1 MGKLYTLLLLTIF
14 ASSNKLDAQTIKN
27 IHRQNL
33 PVLQIPVELIDKVQT
48 VEVNGIKNLQITP
61 LFGEITQIPISEID
75 SITHYLGFVNPEQL
89 GVMRSASVMGV
100 VRDAQNAPINNAIV
114 RSPYG
119 GEETHTDLNGVFFLN
134 NILVYDKLGYVT
146 IEKTGFHKGSRSFL
160 PLAQGANY
168 VNVQLLP
175 FVSSGFVFSAADGGQ
190 VTAGALQISFPPNA
204 IELNGQPYNGV
215 FRVYA
220 QTLDPTSSAMFDQ
233 MPGDLI
239 GGLNNSLRLLRSFG
253 MASIELRDLNM
264 QKLQLADGSSATLT
278 FNIPTALQA
287 EAPPTIDW
295 WSFDE
300 ILGYWKHEGI
310 AQKQGNQYIG
320 SASHFSWWNLDI
332 PETFNEFYG
341 TVNSTVGDPLSN
353 AQINLVSPTLGTV
366 NSYTNIEGQFSGRV
380 PRNQNLTLN
389 IYLPCST
396 TNDWALAETQAIQS
410 VEDSIV
416 GIYTASLSGF
426 YPITGT
432 VVNCQSQPI
441 SDGYVSLG
449 SQVYITNQGEF
460 TIQTCATGQYILRGF
475 DLTFPDSIKVSDLL
489 SIQVGSSGADAGNIQ
504 ACSQYAATVTDI
516 DGNTYETLLIGAQL
530 WMTENLKTTRFAD
543 GSVIPNE
550 LGDCT
555 VWTQLTTPSWCAYN
569 NDPANETIYG
579 KLYNGWTAADS
590 RNACPTGWHVPE
602 LYEYISLTDYLGGST
617 VAGGK
622 MKDQLGWN
630 VPNVGA
636 SNSSGFTAV
645 PGGVKCFSGTS
656 SGFSDLGFNSYWW
669 SPSQEGAT
677 NNAAYISLSNISQE
691 ATLFSVSKKVVMSIR
706 CVKD

>member
-1 MGKLYTLLLLTIF
+1 MKNLYLLKCALLCTF
-14 ASSNKLDAQTIKN
+14 GTVLQAQTFKN

-33 PVLQIPVELIDKVQT
+33 PVLRIPTELIDKVET
-48 VEVNGIKNLQITP
+48 VDVNGVKNLKIIP
-61 LFGEITQIPISEID
+61 FFGEVTQIPLSEID
-75 SITHYLGFVNPEQL
+75 SITHYLGSVNPAQL
-89 GVMRSASVMGV
+89 GVMRTASVMGV
-100 VRDAQNAPINNAIV
+100 VRDTSNAPINNAIV
-114 RSPYG
+114 RSIYG

-134 NILVYDKLGYVT
+134 NINVYDKLGYISIT
-146 IEKTGFHKGSRSFL
+146 KPGFHQGSRSFL
-160 PLAQGANY
+160 PLEQGANY

-204 IELNGQPYNGV
+204 IQLNGQPYNGV

-220 QTLDPTSSAMFDQ
+220 QTLDPTSTAMFDQ

-264 QKLQLADGSSATLT
+264 QELQLAEGSSATLT

-300 ILGYWKHEGI
+300 ILGYWKHEGV

-320 SASHFSWWNLDI
+320 SASHFSWWNLDV

-341 TVNSTVGDPLSN
+341 TVNSTVGDPISN

-396 TNDWALAETQAIQS
+396 TNYWALAETQAIQS

-416 GIYTASLSGF
+416 GSYTASLSGF

-460 TIQTCATGQYILRGF
+460 TIQTCATGQYIIQGF

-516 DGNTYETLLIGAQL
+516 DGNTYPTLLIGAQL
-530 WMTENLKTTRFAD
+530 WTTENLKTTRFAN
-543 GSVIPNE
+543 GSVIPNVIE
-550 LGDCT
+550 NAT
-555 VWTQLTTPSWCAYN
+555 WAPLTTPAWCNYN
-569 NDPANETIYG
+569 NALTNDSLYG
-579 KLYNGWTAADS
+579 KLYNGWAAVS
-590 RNACPTGWHVPE
+590 SSNLCPTGWHVPT
-602 LYEYISLTDYLGGST
+602 ISEWVDLSDYLGGLD

-622 MKDQLGWN
+622 MKSVDGWSIGQG
-630 VPNVGA
+630 VGGT
-636 SNSSGFTAV
+636 NSSGFSCL
-645 PGGVKCFSGTS
+645 PGGYRNLSGNGS
-656 SGFSDLGFNSYWW
+656 FGGLGGGYWW
-669 SPSQEGAT
+669 SSTGQAGT
-677 NNAAYISLSNISQE
+677 NNNAHM
-691 ATLFSVSKKVVMSIR
+691 TLYGCCNYVSFNGITKKTGMSIR
-706 CVKD
+706 CIKD